1 MKSPLLEPC
10 PKFCHFQCGKFP
22 FASEYYKYRMPMM
35 FLPAILSATQCPSQI
50 QGVLRLC
57 QHTVDPV
64 AGFVAEVTY
73 EGGTG
78 QHPQQYAGGAGYPQQ
93 QVLG

>member
-1 MKSPLLEPC
+1 MENSITFNVFFIEN
-10 PKFCHFQCGKFP
+10 FP
-22 FASEYYKYRMPMM
+22 YDVSNTNTFSYTVS
-35 FLPAILSATQCPSQI
+35 LPDGRIET
-50 QGVLRLC
+50 VRY
-57 QHTVDPV
+57 TVDPV